1 MNLGLGPN
9 ERLGID
15 VIGGAEGVDV
25 GISSFRLLKDLPI
38 SALAAKIENQI
49 SIWLSQ
55 DAFVGVKWK
64 WTFG

>member
-1 MNLGLGPN
+1 MKALMWAINSLRELN
-9 ERLGID
+9 E
-15 VIGGAEGVDV
+15 VPA
-25 GISSFRLLKDLPI
+25 